1 MCKKWKVTVLF
12 LLFGVFLLFCLSGLK
27 QSYTVFIS
35 IRSGDGDTPA
45 ITAQLTSKETSISV
59 DAWCSD
65 TGEYYL
71 FLPSWA
77 EGRLLQ
83 AEGAEL
89 QTASGERR
97 ISLSLPRLSSGQTF
111 QLDGGQT
118 FTILTG
124 SQIPSVYLT
133 LKHDLSHISSDKEQ
147 SDSGQAV
154 ILDSDGETVYSG
166 GLEKI
171 KGRGNTSWE
180 QEKKPYNITL
190 EDSALLPGMTGQTTD
205 YSLVSSSDLT
215 FLRNRI
221 SNEMGELAGTGSMA
235 CIRVNLYINN
245 SFEGV
250 YELYQRITPENMNLT
265 DLEELTEQSNPLQ
278 DGDYLNQLTTGLML
292 DDWNQSVT
300 GKWWDYESDPE
311 NITGGYILEAD
322 HAMRYAGEASGFI
335 LESGAYMVS
344 KSPEYLSEA
353 QYQYISSYVQECENV
368 MRESVG
374 LNDYEA
380 LSSWI
385 DIPSFVGKYLV
396 EEVSKNI
403 DCSSTSQYFYKDRDG
418 LLYAGPVWDYDWAYG
433 VERIQEEIDYMDPT
447 GFSARDIPGSLIWWQ
462 LLYYNNA
469 FYQDVV
475 SLYTNVLYP
484 WLNELVETTLSQ
496 WAQELSASAVMD
508 YLRWGRLN
516 GGEEPSPGADSGPSE
531 DAGSEE
537 PGSETSPSGAEDSS
551 TASLVGTA
559 RQAYLNQVEQVRSF
573 LAARKEFLYG
583 EWAG

>member
-1 MCKKWKVTVLF
+1 MDKNKKVMGLF
-12 LLFGVFLLFCLSGLK
+12 LLLGIFLLFCFSALK
-27 QSYTVFIS
+27 QSHTVYIS
-35 IRSGDGDTPA
+35 IRSGDGEVPV
-45 ITAQLTSKETSISV
+45 ITAQLTSGETSISI

-77 EGRLLQ
+77 EGRLIQ
-83 AEGAEL
+83 TEGSGL
-89 QTASGERR
+89 QTVSGEG
-97 ISLSLPRLSSGQTF
+97 SKSFSLPILSSGQSF
-111 QLDGGQT
+111 RLEGGQT
-118 FTILTG
+118 LTILTG

-133 LKHDLSHISSDKEQ
+133 LKHDLSHISSDQEQ
-147 SDSGQAV
+147 SDSGQAL
-154 ILDSDGETVYSG
+154 ILSGDGETVYAG

-190 EDSALLPGMTGQTTD
+190 QDSVTLPGVTGQTTD

-265 DLEELTEQSNPLQ
+265 DLEELTEQANPLRSEES
-278 DGDYLNQLTTGLML
+278 LNQLTTGLTL
-292 DDWNQSVT
+292 DDWNQSIT
-300 GKWWDYESDPE
+300 GKWWDYENNPE

-322 HAMRYAGEASGFI
+322 NAMRYSGEASGFI
-335 LESGAYMVS
+335 LESGAYMVA
-344 KSPEYLSEA
+344 KSPAYLSEA

-374 LNDYEA
+374 LDDYQA
-380 LSSWI
+380 LSAYI

-403 DCSSTSQYFYKDRDG
+403 DCSSTSQYFYKDQDG
-418 LLYAGPVWDYDWAYG
+418 LLHAGPVWDYDWAYG

-475 SLYTNVLYP
+475 SLYESVLYP
-484 WLNELVETTLSQ
+484 WLNELVETGLTQ

-508 YLRWGRLN
+508 YLRWGRVSV
-516 GGEEPSPGADSGPSE
+516 GGEASA
-531 DAGSEE
+531 
-537 PGSETSPSGAEDSS
+537 SS
-551 TASLVGTA
+551 TATLMEAAG
-559 RQAYLNQVEQVRSF
+559 QAYMDQVEQVRSF
-573 LAARKEFLYG
+573 LSARKEFLYS

>member
-1 MCKKWKVTVLF
+1 MDKNKKVMGLF
-12 LLFGVFLLFCLSGLK
+12 LLLGIFLLFCFSALK
-27 QSYTVFIS
+27 QSHTVYIS
-35 IRSGDGDTPA
+35 IRSGDGEVPV
-45 ITAQLTSKETSISV
+45 ITAQLTSGETSISI

-77 EGRLLQ
+77 EGRLIQ
-83 AEGAEL
+83 TEGSGL
-89 QTASGERR
+89 QTVSGEG
-97 ISLSLPRLSSGQTF
+97 SKSFSLPILSSGQSF
-111 QLDGGQT
+111 RLEGGQT
-118 FTILTG
+118 LTILTG

-133 LKHDLSHISSDKEQ
+133 LKHDLSHISSDQEQ
-147 SDSGQAV
+147 SDSGQAL
-154 ILDSDGETVYSG
+154 ILSGDGETVYAG

-190 EDSALLPGMTGQTTD
+190 QDSVTLPGMTGQTTD

-265 DLEELTEQSNPLQ
+265 DLEKLTEQANPLRSEES
-278 DGDYLNQLTTGLML
+278 LNQLTTGLTL
-292 DDWNQSVT
+292 DDWNQSIT
-300 GKWWDYESDPE
+300 GKWWDYENNPE

-322 HAMRYAGEASGFI
+322 NAMRYSDEASGFI
-335 LESGAYMVS
+335 LESGAYMVA
-344 KSPEYLSEA
+344 KSPAYLSEA

-374 LNDYEA
+374 LNDYQA
-380 LSSWI
+380 LSAYI

-403 DCSSTSQYFYKDRDG
+403 DCSSTSQYFYKDQDG
-418 LLYAGPVWDYDWAYG
+418 LLHAGPVWDYDWAYG

-475 SLYTNVLYP
+475 SLYESVLYP
-484 WLNELVETTLSQ
+484 WLNELVETGLTQ

-508 YLRWGRLN
+508 YLRWGRVSA
-516 GGEEPSPGADSGPSE
+516 GGEASA
-531 DAGSEE
+531 
-537 PGSETSPSGAEDSS
+537 SS
-551 TASLVGTA
+551 TATLMEAAG
-559 RQAYLNQVEQVRSF
+559 QAYMDQVEQVRSF
-573 LAARKEFLYG
+573 LSARKEFLYS

>member
-1 MCKKWKVTVLF
+1 MDKNKKVMGLF
-12 LLFGVFLLFCLSGLK
+12 LLLGIFLLFCFSALK
-27 QSYTVFIS
+27 QSHTVYIS
-35 IRSGDGDTPA
+35 IRSGDGEVPV
-45 ITAQLTSKETSISV
+45 ITAQLTSGETSISI

-77 EGRLLQ
+77 EGRLIQ
-83 AEGAEL
+83 TEGSGL
-89 QTASGERR
+89 QTVSGEG
-97 ISLSLPRLSSGQTF
+97 SKSFSLPILSSGQSF
-111 QLDGGQT
+111 RLEGGQT
-118 FTILTG
+118 LTILTG

-133 LKHDLSHISSDKEQ
+133 LKHDLSHISSDQEQ
-147 SDSGQAV
+147 SDSGQAL
-154 ILDSDGETVYSG
+154 ILSGDGETVYDG

-190 EDSALLPGMTGQTTD
+190 QDSVTLPGMTGQTTD

-235 CIRVNLYINN
+235 CIRVSLYINN

-265 DLEELTEQSNPLQ
+265 DLKELTEQANPLRSEES
-278 DGDYLNQLTTGLML
+278 LNQLTTGLTL
-292 DDWNQSVT
+292 DDWNQSIT
-300 GKWWDYESDPE
+300 GKWWDYENNPE

-322 HAMRYAGEASGFI
+322 NAMRYSDEASGFI
-335 LESGAYMVS
+335 LESGAYMVA
-344 KSPEYLSEA
+344 KSPAYLSEA

-368 MRESVG
+368 MRASVG
-374 LNDYEA
+374 LNDYQA
-380 LSSWI
+380 LSAYI

-403 DCSSTSQYFYKDRDG
+403 DSSATSQYFYKDRDG

-433 VERIQEEIDYMDPT
+433 VERIQEEIDYTDPE

-469 FYQDVV
+469 FYEDVV
-475 SLYTNVLYP
+475 TMYENVLYP
-484 WLNELVETTLSQ
+484 WLNELVETGLNQ

-508 YLRWGRLN
+508 YLRWDR
-516 GGEEPSPGADSGPSE
+516 A
-531 DAGSEE
+531 A
-537 PGSETSPSGAEDSS
+537 SETDTAASDDTSASDDAASSPVQKAY
-551 TASLVGTA
+551 
-559 RQAYLNQVEQVRSF
+559 QAYQEQVEQVRSF
-573 LAARKEFLYG
+573 LSVRKEFLYR
-583 EWAG
+583 EWVG

>member
-1 MCKKWKVTVLF
+1 MDKNKKVMGLF
-12 LLFGVFLLFCLSGLK
+12 LLLGIFLLFCFSALK
-27 QSYTVFIS
+27 QSHTVYIS
-35 IRSGDGDTPA
+35 IRSGDGEVPV
-45 ITAQLTSKETSISV
+45 ITAQLTSGETSISI

-77 EGRLLQ
+77 EGRLIQ
-83 AEGAEL
+83 TEGSGL
-89 QTASGERR
+89 QTFSGEG
-97 ISLSLPRLSSGQTF
+97 SKSFSLPILSSGQSF
-111 QLDGGQT
+111 RLEGGQT
-118 FTILTG
+118 LTILTG

-133 LKHDLSHISSDKEQ
+133 LKHDLSHISSDQEQ
-147 SDSGQAV
+147 SDSGQAL
-154 ILDSDGETVYSG
+154 ILSGDGETVYAG

-190 EDSALLPGMTGQTTD
+190 QDSVTLPGMTGQTTD

-265 DLEELTEQSNPLQ
+265 DLEELTEQANPLRSEES
-278 DGDYLNQLTTGLML
+278 LNQLTTGLTL
-292 DDWNQSVT
+292 DDWNQSIT
-300 GKWWDYESDPE
+300 GKWWDYENNPE

-322 HAMRYAGEASGFI
+322 NAMRYSGEASGFI
-335 LESGAYMVS
+335 LESGAYMVA
-344 KSPEYLSEA
+344 KSPAYLSEA

-374 LNDYEA
+374 LDDYQA
-380 LSSWI
+380 LSAYI
-385 DIPSFVGKYLV
+385 DISSFVGKYLV

-403 DCSSTSQYFYKDRDG
+403 DCSSTSQYFYKDQDG
-418 LLYAGPVWDYDWAYG
+418 LLHAGPVWDYDWAYG

-475 SLYTNVLYP
+475 SLYESVLYP
-484 WLNELVETTLSQ
+484 WLNELVETGLTQ

-508 YLRWGRLN
+508 YLRWGRVSV
-516 GGEEPSPGADSGPSE
+516 GGEASA
-531 DAGSEE
+531 
-537 PGSETSPSGAEDSS
+537 SS
-551 TASLVGTA
+551 TATLMEAAG
-559 RQAYLNQVEQVRSF
+559 QAYMDQVEQVRSF
-573 LAARKEFLYG
+573 LSARKEFLYS

>member
-1 MCKKWKVTVLF
+1 MDKNKKVMGLF
-12 LLFGVFLLFCLSGLK
+12 LLLGIFLLFCFSALK
-27 QSYTVFIS
+27 QSHTVHIS
-35 IRSGDGDTPA
+35 IRSGDGEVPV
-45 ITAQLTSKETSISV
+45 ITAQLTSGETSISI

-77 EGRLLQ
+77 EGRLIQ
-83 AEGAEL
+83 TEGSGL
-89 QTASGERR
+89 QTVSGEG
-97 ISLSLPRLSSGQTF
+97 SKSFSLPILSSGQSF
-111 QLDGGQT
+111 RLEGGQT
-118 FTILTG
+118 LTILTG

-133 LKHDLSHISSDKEQ
+133 LKHDLSHISSDQEQ
-147 SDSGQAV
+147 SDSGQAL
-154 ILDSDGETVYSG
+154 ILSGDGETVYAG

-190 EDSALLPGMTGQTTD
+190 QDSVTLPGMTGQTTD

-265 DLEELTEQSNPLQ
+265 DLEELTEQANPLRSEES
-278 DGDYLNQLTTGLML
+278 LNQLTTGLTL
-292 DDWNQSVT
+292 DDWNQSIT
-300 GKWWDYESDPE
+300 GKWWDYENNPE

-322 HAMRYAGEASGFI
+322 NAMRYSGEASGFI
-335 LESGAYMVS
+335 LESGAYMVA
-344 KSPEYLSEA
+344 KSPAYLSEA

-374 LNDYEA
+374 LDDYQA
-380 LSSWI
+380 LSAYI

-403 DCSSTSQYFYKDRDG
+403 DCSSTSQYFYKDQDG
-418 LLYAGPVWDYDWAYG
+418 LLHAGPVWDYDWAYG

-475 SLYTNVLYP
+475 SLYESVLYP
-484 WLNELVETTLSQ
+484 WLNELVETGLTQ

-508 YLRWGRLN
+508 YLRWGRVN
-516 GGEEPSPGADSGPSE
+516 NDSQ
-531 DAGSEE
+531 
-537 PGSETSPSGAEDSS
+537 ETSLSPAALTE
-551 TASLVGTA
+551 AA
-559 RQAYLNQVEQVRSF
+559 RQAYMDQVEQVRSF

>member
-1 MCKKWKVTVLF
+1 MDKNKKVMGLF
-12 LLFGVFLLFCLSGLK
+12 LLLGIFLLFCFSALK
-27 QSYTVFIS
+27 QSHTVYIS
-35 IRSGDGDTPA
+35 IRSGDGEVPV
-45 ITAQLTSKETSISV
+45 ITAQLTSGETSISI

-77 EGRLLQ
+77 EGRLIQ
-83 AEGAEL
+83 TEGSGL
-89 QTASGERR
+89 QTVSEEG
-97 ISLSLPRLSSGQTF
+97 SKSFSLPILSSGQSF
-111 QLDGGQT
+111 RLEGGQT
-118 FTILTG
+118 LTILTG

-133 LKHDLSHISSDKEQ
+133 LKHDLSHISSDQEQ
-147 SDSGQAV
+147 SDSGQAL
-154 ILDSDGETVYSG
+154 ILSGDGETVYAG

-190 EDSALLPGMTGQTTD
+190 QDSVTLPGMTGQTTD

-235 CIRVNLYINN
+235 CIRVSLYINN

-265 DLEELTEQSNPLQ
+265 DLEELTEQANPLRSEES
-278 DGDYLNQLTTGLML
+278 LNQLTTGLTL
-292 DDWNQSVT
+292 DDWNQSIT
-300 GKWWDYESDPE
+300 GKWWDYENNPE

-322 HAMRYAGEASGFI
+322 NAMRYSGEASGFI
-335 LESGAYMVS
+335 LESGAYMVA
-344 KSPEYLSEA
+344 KSPAYLSEA

-374 LNDYEA
+374 LNDYQA
-380 LSSWI
+380 LSAYI

-403 DCSSTSQYFYKDRDG
+403 DCSSTSQYFYKDQDG
-418 LLYAGPVWDYDWAYG
+418 LLHAGPVWDYDWAYG

-475 SLYTNVLYP
+475 SLYESVLYP
-484 WLNELVETTLSQ
+484 WLNELVETGLTQ

-508 YLRWGRLN
+508 YLRWGRVSV
-516 GGEEPSPGADSGPSE
+516 GGEASA
-531 DAGSEE
+531 
-537 PGSETSPSGAEDSS
+537 SS
-551 TASLVGTA
+551 TATLMEAAG
-559 RQAYLNQVEQVRSF
+559 QAYMDQVEQVRSF
-573 LAARKEFLYG
+573 LSARKEFLYS

>member
-1 MCKKWKVTVLF
+1 MDKNKKVMGLF
-12 LLFGVFLLFCLSGLK
+12 LLLGIFLLFCFSALK
-27 QSYTVFIS
+27 QSHTVYIS
-35 IRSGDGDTPA
+35 IRSGDGEVPV
-45 ITAQLTSKETSISV
+45 ITAQLTSGETSISI

-77 EGRLLQ
+77 EGCLIQ
-83 AEGAEL
+83 TEGSGL
-89 QTASGERR
+89 QTVSGEG
-97 ISLSLPRLSSGQTF
+97 SKSFSLPILSSGQSF
-111 QLDGGQT
+111 RLEGGQT
-118 FTILTG
+118 LTILTG

-133 LKHDLSHISSDKEQ
+133 LKHDLSHISSDQEQ
-147 SDSGQAV
+147 SDSGQAL
-154 ILDSDGETVYSG
+154 ILSGDGETVYAG

-190 EDSALLPGMTGQTTD
+190 QDSVTLPGMTGQTTD

-235 CIRVNLYINN
+235 CIRVSLYINN

-265 DLEELTEQSNPLQ
+265 DLEELTEQANPLRSEES
-278 DGDYLNQLTTGLML
+278 LNQLTTGQTL
-292 DDWNQSVT
+292 DHWNQSIT
-300 GKWWDYESDPE
+300 GKWWDYENNPE

-322 HAMRYAGEASGFI
+322 NAMRYSGEASGFI
-335 LESGAYMVS
+335 LESGAYMVA
-344 KSPEYLSEA
+344 KSPAYLSEA

-374 LNDYEA
+374 LNDYQA
-380 LSSWI
+380 LSAYI

-403 DCSSTSQYFYKDRDG
+403 DCSSTSQYFYKDQDG
-418 LLYAGPVWDYDWAYG
+418 LLHAGPVWDYDWAYG

-475 SLYTNVLYP
+475 SLYESVLYP
-484 WLNELVETTLSQ
+484 WLNELVETGLTQ

-508 YLRWGRLN
+508 YVRWGRVSV
-516 GGEEPSPGADSGPSE
+516 GGEASA
-531 DAGSEE
+531 
-537 PGSETSPSGAEDSS
+537 SS
-551 TASLVGTA
+551 TATLMEAAG
-559 RQAYLNQVEQVRSF
+559 QAYMDQVEQVRSF
-573 LAARKEFLYG
+573 LSARKEFLYS

>member
-1 MCKKWKVTVLF
+1 MDKNKKVMGLF
-12 LLFGVFLLFCLSGLK
+12 LLLGIFLLFCFSAMK
-27 QSYTVFIS
+27 QSHTVYIS
-35 IRSGDGDTPA
+35 IRSGDGDVPV
-45 ITAQLTSKETSISV
+45 ITAQLTSGETSISI

-77 EGRLLQ
+77 EGRLIQ
-83 AEGAEL
+83 TEGSGL
-89 QTASGERR
+89 QTVSGEG
-97 ISLSLPRLSSGQTF
+97 SKSFSLPILSSGQS
-111 QLDGGQT
+111 LRLEGGQT
-118 FTILTG
+118 LTILTG

-133 LKHDLSHISSDKEQ
+133 LKHDLSHISSDQEQ
-147 SDSGQAV
+147 SDSGQAL
-154 ILDSDGETVYSG
+154 ILSGDGETVYAG

-190 EDSALLPGMTGQTTD
+190 QDSVTLPGMTGQTTD

-265 DLEELTEQSNPLQ
+265 DLEELTEQANPLRSEES
-278 DGDYLNQLTTGLML
+278 LNQLTTGLTL
-292 DDWNQSVT
+292 DDWNQSIT
-300 GKWWDYESDPE
+300 GKWWDYENNPE

-322 HAMRYAGEASGFI
+322 NAMRYSGEASGFI
-335 LESGAYMVS
+335 LESGAYMVA
-344 KSPEYLSEA
+344 KSPAYLSEA

-374 LNDYEA
+374 LDDYQA
-380 LSSWI
+380 LSAYI

-403 DCSSTSQYFYKDRDG
+403 DCSSTSQYFYKDQDG
-418 LLYAGPVWDYDWAYG
+418 LLHAGPVWDYDWAYG

-475 SLYTNVLYP
+475 SLYESVLYP
-484 WLNELVETTLSQ
+484 WLNELVETGLIQ

-508 YLRWGRLN
+508 YLRWGRVSV
-516 GGEEPSPGADSGPSE
+516 GGEASA
-531 DAGSEE
+531 
-537 PGSETSPSGAEDSS
+537 SS
-551 TASLVGTA
+551 TATLMEAAG
-559 RQAYLNQVEQVRSF
+559 QAYMDQVEQVRSF
-573 LAARKEFLYG
+573 LSARKEFLYS

>member
-1 MCKKWKVTVLF
+1 MDKNKKVMGLF
-12 LLFGVFLLFCLSGLK
+12 LLLGIFLLFCFSALK
-27 QSYTVFIS
+27 QSHTVYIS
-35 IRSGDGDTPA
+35 IRSGDGEVPV
-45 ITAQLTSKETSISV
+45 ITAQLTSGETSISI

-77 EGRLLQ
+77 EGRLIQ
-83 AEGAEL
+83 TEGSGL
-89 QTASGERR
+89 QTVSGEG
-97 ISLSLPRLSSGQTF
+97 SKSFSLPILSSGQSF
-111 QLDGGQT
+111 RLEGGQT
-118 FTILTG
+118 LTILTG

-133 LKHDLSHISSDKEQ
+133 LKHDLSHISSDQEQ
-147 SDSGQAV
+147 SDSGQAL
-154 ILDSDGETVYSG
+154 ILSGDGETVYAG

-190 EDSALLPGMTGQTTD
+190 QDSVTLPGMTGQTTD

-265 DLEELTEQSNPLQ
+265 DLEELTEQANPLRSEES
-278 DGDYLNQLTTGLML
+278 LNQLTTGLTL
-292 DDWNQSVT
+292 DDWNQSIT
-300 GKWWDYESDPE
+300 GKWWDYENNPE

-322 HAMRYAGEASGFI
+322 NAMRYSDEASGFI
-335 LESGAYMVS
+335 LESGAYMVA
-344 KSPEYLSEA
+344 KSPAYLSEA

-374 LNDYEA
+374 LDDYQA
-380 LSSWI
+380 LSAYI

-403 DCSSTSQYFYKDRDG
+403 DCSSTSQYFYKDQDG
-418 LLYAGPVWDYDWAYG
+418 LLHAGPVWDYDWAYG

-475 SLYTNVLYP
+475 SLYESVLYP
-484 WLNELVETTLSQ
+484 WLNELVETGLTQ
-496 WAQELSASAVMD
+496 WAQELSASTVMD
-508 YLRWGRLN
+508 YLRWGRVSV
-516 GGEEPSPGADSGPSE
+516 GGEASA
-531 DAGSEE
+531 
-537 PGSETSPSGAEDSS
+537 SS
-551 TASLVGTA
+551 TATLMEAAG
-559 RQAYLNQVEQVRSF
+559 QAYMDQVEQVRSF
-573 LAARKEFLYG
+573 LSARKEFLYS

>member
-111 QLDGGQT
+111 LLDSGQT
-118 FTILTG
+118 LTILTG

-154 ILDSDGETVYSG
+154 VLDSDGETVYSG

-265 DLEELTEQSNPLQ
+265 DLEELTEQANPLQ
-278 DGDYLNQLTTGLML
+278 GGDNLNQLTTGLTL

-322 HAMRYAGEASGFI
+322 HAIRYAGEASGFI

-374 LNDYEA
+374 LNDYES

-403 DCSSTSQYFYKDRDG
+403 DCSSTSQYFFKDRGG

-433 VERIQEEIDYMDPT
+433 VERIQEEINYMDPT

-475 SLYTNVLYP
+475 SLYENVLYP

-496 WAQELSASAVMD
+496 WAQELSASAAMD

-516 GGEEPSPGADSGPSE
+516 GGEENSPGADSGFSE

-537 PGSETSPSGAEDSS
+537 PGSEAIPSGAEDSS
-551 TASLVGTA
+551 TAFLVETA
-559 RQAYLNQVEQVRSF
+559 RQAYLDQVEQVRSF
-573 LAARKEFLYG
+573 LAERKEFLYG
-583 EWAG
+583 EWTG

>member
-1 MCKKWKVTVLF
+1 MDKNKKVMGLF
-12 LLFGVFLLFCLSGLK
+12 LLLGIFLLFCFSALK
-27 QSYTVFIS
+27 QSHTVYIS
-35 IRSGDGDTPA
+35 IRSGNGEVPV
-45 ITAQLTSKETSISV
+45 ITAQLTSGETSISI

-77 EGRLLQ
+77 EGRLIQ
-83 AEGAEL
+83 TEGSGL
-89 QTASGERR
+89 QTVSGEG
-97 ISLSLPRLSSGQTF
+97 SKSFSLPILSSGQSF
-111 QLDGGQT
+111 RLEGGQT
-118 FTILTG
+118 LTILTG

-133 LKHDLSHISSDKEQ
+133 LKHDLSHISSDQEQ
-147 SDSGQAV
+147 SDSGQAL
-154 ILDSDGETVYSG
+154 ILSGDGETVYAG

-190 EDSALLPGMTGQTTD
+190 QDSVTLPGMTGQTTD

-265 DLEELTEQSNPLQ
+265 DLEELTEQANPLRSEES
-278 DGDYLNQLTTGLML
+278 LNQLTTGLTL
-292 DDWNQSVT
+292 DDWNQSIT
-300 GKWWDYESDPE
+300 GKWWDYENNPE

-322 HAMRYAGEASGFI
+322 NAMRYSGEASGFI
-335 LESGAYMVS
+335 LESGAYMVA
-344 KSPEYLSEA
+344 KSPAYLSEA

-374 LNDYEA
+374 LDDYQA
-380 LSSWI
+380 LSAYI

-403 DCSSTSQYFYKDRDG
+403 DCSSTSQYFYKDQDG
-418 LLYAGPVWDYDWAYG
+418 LLHAGPVWDYDWAYG

-469 FYQDVV
+469 FYRDVV
-475 SLYTNVLYP
+475 SLYESVLYP
-484 WLNELVETTLSQ
+484 WLNELVETGLTQ

-508 YLRWGRLN
+508 YLRWGRVSV
-516 GGEEPSPGADSGPSE
+516 GGEASA
-531 DAGSEE
+531 
-537 PGSETSPSGAEDSS
+537 SS
-551 TASLVGTA
+551 TATLMEAAG
-559 RQAYLNQVEQVRSF
+559 QAYMDQVEQVRSF
-573 LAARKEFLYG
+573 LSARKEFLYS

>member
-1 MCKKWKVTVLF
+1 MDKNKKVMGRF
-12 LLFGVFLLFCLSGLK
+12 LLLGIFLLFCFSALK
-27 QSYTVFIS
+27 QSHTVYIS
-35 IRSGDGDTPA
+35 IRSGDGEVPV
-45 ITAQLTSKETSISV
+45 ITAQLTSGETSISI

-77 EGRLLQ
+77 EGRLIQ
-83 AEGAEL
+83 TEGSGL
-89 QTASGERR
+89 QTVSGEG
-97 ISLSLPRLSSGQTF
+97 SKSFSLPILSSGQSF
-111 QLDGGQT
+111 RLEGGQT
-118 FTILTG
+118 LTILTG

-133 LKHDLSHISSDKEQ
+133 LKHDLSHISSDQEQ
-147 SDSGQAV
+147 SDSGQAL
-154 ILDSDGETVYSG
+154 ILSGDGETVYGG

-190 EDSALLPGMTGQTTD
+190 QDSVTLPGMTGQTTD

-265 DLEELTEQSNPLQ
+265 DLEELTEQANPLRSEES
-278 DGDYLNQLTTGLML
+278 LNQLTTGLTL
-292 DDWNQSVT
+292 DDWNQSIT
-300 GKWWDYESDPE
+300 GKWWDYENNPE

-322 HAMRYAGEASGFI
+322 NAMRYSGEASGFI
-335 LESGAYMVS
+335 LESGAYMVA
-344 KSPEYLSEA
+344 KSPAYLSEA

-374 LNDYEA
+374 LDDYQA
-380 LSSWI
+380 LSAYI

-403 DCSSTSQYFYKDRDG
+403 DCSSTSQYFYKDQDG
-418 LLYAGPVWDYDWAYG
+418 LLHAGPVWDYDWAYG

-475 SLYTNVLYP
+475 SLYESVLYP
-484 WLNELVETTLSQ
+484 WLNELVETGLTQ

-508 YLRWGRLN
+508 YLRWGRVSV
-516 GGEEPSPGADSGPSE
+516 GGEASA
-531 DAGSEE
+531 
-537 PGSETSPSGAEDSS
+537 SS
-551 TASLVGTA
+551 TATLMEAAG
-559 RQAYLNQVEQVRSF
+559 QAYMDQVEQVRSF
-573 LAARKEFLYG
+573 LSARKEFLYS

>member
-1 MCKKWKVTVLF
+1 MDKNKKVMGLF
-12 LLFGVFLLFCLSGLK
+12 LLLGIFLLFCFSALK
-27 QSYTVFIS
+27 QSHTVYIS
-35 IRSGDGDTPA
+35 IRSGDGEVPV
-45 ITAQLTSKETSISV
+45 ITAQLTSGETSISI

-77 EGRLLQ
+77 EGRLIQ
-83 AEGAEL
+83 TEGSGL
-89 QTASGERR
+89 QTVSGEG
-97 ISLSLPRLSSGQTF
+97 SKSFSLPILSSGQSF
-111 QLDGGQT
+111 RLEGGQT
-118 FTILTG
+118 LTILTG

-133 LKHDLSHISSDKEQ
+133 LKHDLSHISSDQEQ
-147 SDSGQAV
+147 SDSGQAL
-154 ILDSDGETVYSG
+154 ILSGDGETVYAG

-190 EDSALLPGMTGQTTD
+190 QDSVTLPGMTGQTTD

-265 DLEELTEQSNPLQ
+265 DLEELTEQANPLRSEES
-278 DGDYLNQLTTGLML
+278 LNQLTTGLTL
-292 DDWNQSVT
+292 DDWNQSIT
-300 GKWWDYESDPE
+300 GKWWDYENNPE

-322 HAMRYAGEASGFI
+322 NAMRYSGEASGFI
-335 LESGAYMVS
+335 LESGAYMVA
-344 KSPEYLSEA
+344 KSPAYLSEA

-374 LNDYEA
+374 LDDYQA
-380 LSSWI
+380 LSAYI

-403 DCSSTSQYFYKDRDG
+403 DCSSTSQYFYKDQDG
-418 LLYAGPVWDYDWAYG
+418 LLHAGPVWDYDWAYG

-475 SLYTNVLYP
+475 SLYESVLYP
-484 WLNELVETTLSQ
+484 WLNELVETGLTQ

-508 YLRWGRLN
+508 YLRWGRVSV
-516 GGEEPSPGADSGPSE
+516 GGEASA
-531 DAGSEE
+531 
-537 PGSETSPSGAEDSS
+537 SS
-551 TASLVGTA
+551 TATLMEAAG
-559 RQAYLNQVEQVRSF
+559 QAYMDQVEQVRSF

-583 EWAG
+583 EWTG

>member
-1 MCKKWKVTVLF
+1 MDKNKKVMGLF
-12 LLFGVFLLFCLSGLK
+12 LLLGIFLLFCFSALK
-27 QSYTVFIS
+27 QSHTVYIS
-35 IRSGDGDTPA
+35 IRSGDGEVPV
-45 ITAQLTSKETSISV
+45 ITAQLTSGETSISI

-77 EGRLLQ
+77 EGRLIQ
-83 AEGAEL
+83 TESSGL
-89 QTASGERR
+89 QTVSGEG
-97 ISLSLPRLSSGQTF
+97 SKSFSLPILSSGQSF
-111 QLDGGQT
+111 RLEGGQT
-118 FTILTG
+118 LTILTG

-133 LKHDLSHISSDKEQ
+133 LKHDLSHISSDQEQ
-147 SDSGQAV
+147 SDSGQAL
-154 ILDSDGETVYSG
+154 ILSGDGETVYAG

-190 EDSALLPGMTGQTTD
+190 QDSVTLPGMTGQTTD

-265 DLEELTEQSNPLQ
+265 DLEELTEQANPLRSEES
-278 DGDYLNQLTTGLML
+278 LNQLTTGLTL
-292 DDWNQSVT
+292 DDWNQSIT
-300 GKWWDYESDPE
+300 GKWWDYENNPE

-322 HAMRYAGEASGFI
+322 NAMRYSGEASGFI
-335 LESGAYMVS
+335 LESGAYMVA
-344 KSPEYLSEA
+344 KSPAYLSEA

-374 LNDYEA
+374 LDDYQA
-380 LSSWI
+380 LSAYI

-403 DCSSTSQYFYKDRDG
+403 DCSSTSQYFYKDQDG
-418 LLYAGPVWDYDWAYG
+418 LLHAGPVWDYDWAYG

-475 SLYTNVLYP
+475 SLYESVLYP
-484 WLNELVETTLSQ
+484 WLNELVETGLTQ

-508 YLRWGRLN
+508 YLRWGRVSV
-516 GGEEPSPGADSGPSE
+516 GGEASA
-531 DAGSEE
+531 
-537 PGSETSPSGAEDSS
+537 SS
-551 TASLVGTA
+551 TATLMEAAG
-559 RQAYLNQVEQVRSF
+559 QAYMDQVEQVRSF
-573 LAARKEFLYG
+573 LSARKEFLYS

>member
-1 MCKKWKVTVLF
+1 MDKNKKVMGLF
-12 LLFGVFLLFCLSGLK
+12 LLLGIFLLFCFSALK
-27 QSYTVFIS
+27 QSHTVYIS
-35 IRSGDGDTPA
+35 IRSGDGEVPV
-45 ITAQLTSKETSISV
+45 ITAQLTSGETSISI

-77 EGRLLQ
+77 EGRLIQ
-83 AEGAEL
+83 TEGSGL
-89 QTASGERR
+89 QTVSGEG
-97 ISLSLPRLSSGQTF
+97 SKSFSLPILSSGQSF
-111 QLDGGQT
+111 RLEGGQT
-118 FTILTG
+118 LTILTG

-133 LKHDLSHISSDKEQ
+133 LKHDLSHISSDQEQ
-147 SDSGQAV
+147 SDSGQAL
-154 ILDSDGETVYSG
+154 ILSGDGETVYAG

-190 EDSALLPGMTGQTTD
+190 QDSVTLPGMTGQTTD

-265 DLEELTEQSNPLQ
+265 DLEELTEQANPLRSEES
-278 DGDYLNQLTTGLML
+278 LNQLTTGLTL
-292 DDWNQSVT
+292 DDWNQSIT
-300 GKWWDYESDPE
+300 GKWWDYENNPE

-322 HAMRYAGEASGFI
+322 NAMRYSGEASGFI

-344 KSPEYLSEA
+344 KSPAYLSEA

-374 LNDYEA
+374 LDDYQA
-380 LSSWI
+380 LSAYI

-403 DCSSTSQYFYKDRDG
+403 DCSSTSQYFYKDQDG
-418 LLYAGPVWDYDWAYG
+418 LLHAGPVWDYDWAYG

-462 LLYYNNA
+462 LLYYNNT

-475 SLYTNVLYP
+475 SLYESVLYP
-484 WLNELVETTLSQ
+484 WLNELVETGLTQ

-508 YLRWGRLN
+508 YLRWGRVN
-516 GGEEPSPGADSGPSE
+516 NDSQ
-531 DAGSEE
+531 
-537 PGSETSPSGAEDSS
+537 ETSLSPAALTE
-551 TASLVGTA
+551 AA
-559 RQAYLNQVEQVRSF
+559 RQAYMDQVEQVRSF

>member
-1 MCKKWKVTVLF
+1 MDKNKKVMGLF
-12 LLFGVFLLFCLSGLK
+12 LLLGIFLLFCFSALK
-27 QSYTVFIS
+27 QSHTVYIS
-35 IRSGDGDTPA
+35 IRSGDGEVPV
-45 ITAQLTSKETSISV
+45 ITAQLTSGETSISI

-77 EGRLLQ
+77 EGRLIQ
-83 AEGAEL
+83 TEGSGL
-89 QTASGERR
+89 QTVSGEG
-97 ISLSLPRLSSGQTF
+97 SKSFSLPILSSGQSF
-111 QLDGGQT
+111 RLEGGQT
-118 FTILTG
+118 LTILTG

-133 LKHDLSHISSDKEQ
+133 LKHDLSHISSDQEQ
-147 SDSGQAV
+147 SDSGQAL
-154 ILDSDGETVYSG
+154 ILSGDGETVYAG

-190 EDSALLPGMTGQTTD
+190 QDSVTLPGMTGQTTD

-265 DLEELTEQSNPLQ
+265 DLEELTEQANPLRSEES
-278 DGDYLNQLTTGLML
+278 LNQLTTGLTL
-292 DDWNQSVT
+292 DDWNQSIT
-300 GKWWDYESDPE
+300 GKWWDYENNPE

-322 HAMRYAGEASGFI
+322 NAMRYSGEASGFI
-335 LESGAYMVS
+335 LESGAYMVA
-344 KSPEYLSEA
+344 KSPAYLSES

-374 LNDYEA
+374 LDDYQA
-380 LSSWI
+380 LSAYI

-403 DCSSTSQYFYKDRDG
+403 DCSSTSQYFYKDQDG
-418 LLYAGPVWDYDWAYG
+418 LLHAGPVWDYDWAYG

-475 SLYTNVLYP
+475 SLYESVLYP
-484 WLNELVETTLSQ
+484 WLNELVETGLIQ

-508 YLRWGRLN
+508 YLRWGRVSV
-516 GGEEPSPGADSGPSE
+516 GGEAS
-531 DAGSEE
+531 
-537 PGSETSPSGAEDSS
+537 TSS
-551 TASLVGTA
+551 TATLMEAAG
-559 RQAYLNQVEQVRSF
+559 QAYMDQVEQVRSF
-573 LAARKEFLYG
+573 LSARKEFLYS

>member
-1 MCKKWKVTVLF
+1 MDKNKKVMGLF
-12 LLFGVFLLFCLSGLK
+12 LLLGIFLLFCFSALK
-27 QSYTVFIS
+27 QSHTVYIS
-35 IRSGDGDTPA
+35 IRSGDGEVPV
-45 ITAQLTSKETSISV
+45 ITAQLTSGETSISI

-77 EGRLLQ
+77 EGRLIQ
-83 AEGAEL
+83 TEGSGL
-89 QTASGERR
+89 QTVSGEG
-97 ISLSLPRLSSGQTF
+97 SKSFSLPILSSGQSF
-111 QLDGGQT
+111 RLEGGQT
-118 FTILTG
+118 LTILTG
-124 SQIPSVYLT
+124 SQIPSVYLM
-133 LKHDLSHISSDKEQ
+133 LKHDLSHISSDQEQ
-147 SDSGQAV
+147 SDSGQAL
-154 ILDSDGETVYSG
+154 ILSGDGETVYAG

-190 EDSALLPGMTGQTTD
+190 QDSVTLPGMTGQTTD

-235 CIRVNLYINN
+235 CIRVSLYINN

-265 DLEELTEQSNPLQ
+265 DLEELTEQANPLRSEES
-278 DGDYLNQLTTGLML
+278 LNQLTTGLTL
-292 DDWNQSVT
+292 DDWNQSIT
-300 GKWWDYESDPE
+300 GKWWDYENNPE

-322 HAMRYAGEASGFI
+322 NAMRYSGEASGFI
-335 LESGAYMVS
+335 LESGAYMVA
-344 KSPEYLSEA
+344 KSPAYLSEA

-374 LNDYEA
+374 LDDYQA
-380 LSSWI
+380 LSAYI

-403 DCSSTSQYFYKDRDG
+403 DCSSTSQYFYKDQDG
-418 LLYAGPVWDYDWAYG
+418 LLHAGPVWDYDWAYG

-475 SLYTNVLYP
+475 SLYESVLYP
-484 WLNELVETTLSQ
+484 WLNELVETGLIQ

-508 YLRWGRLN
+508 YLRWGRVSV
-516 GGEEPSPGADSGPSE
+516 GGEASA
-531 DAGSEE
+531 
-537 PGSETSPSGAEDSS
+537 SS
-551 TASLVGTA
+551 TATLMEAAG
-559 RQAYLNQVEQVRSF
+559 QAYMDQVEQVRSF
-573 LAARKEFLYG
+573 LSARKEFLYS

>member
-1 MCKKWKVTVLF
+1 MDKNKKVMGLF
-12 LLFGVFLLFCLSGLK
+12 LLLGIFLLFCFSALK
-27 QSYTVFIS
+27 QSHTVYIS
-35 IRSGDGDTPA
+35 IRSGDGEVPV
-45 ITAQLTSKETSISV
+45 ITAQLTSGETSISI

-77 EGRLLQ
+77 EGRLIQ
-83 AEGAEL
+83 TEGSGL
-89 QTASGERR
+89 QTVSGEG
-97 ISLSLPRLSSGQTF
+97 SKSFSLPILSSGQSF
-111 QLDGGQT
+111 RLEGGQT
-118 FTILTG
+118 LTILTG

-133 LKHDLSHISSDKEQ
+133 LKHDLSHISSDQEQ
-147 SDSGQAV
+147 SDSGQAL
-154 ILDSDGETVYSG
+154 ILSGDGETVYAG

-180 QEKKPYNITL
+180 QQKKPYNITL
-190 EDSALLPGMTGQTTD
+190 QDSVTLPGMTGQTTD

-265 DLEELTEQSNPLQ
+265 DLEELTEQANPLRSEES
-278 DGDYLNQLTTGLML
+278 LNQLTTGLTL
-292 DDWNQSVT
+292 DDWNQSIT
-300 GKWWDYESDPE
+300 GKWWDYENNPE

-322 HAMRYAGEASGFI
+322 NAMRYSGEASGFI
-335 LESGAYMVS
+335 LESGAYMVA
-344 KSPEYLSEA
+344 KSPAYLSES

-374 LNDYEA
+374 LDDYQA
-380 LSSWI
+380 LSAYI

-403 DCSSTSQYFYKDRDG
+403 DCSSTSQYFYKDQDG
-418 LLYAGPVWDYDWAYG
+418 LLHAGPVWDYDWAYG

-475 SLYTNVLYP
+475 SLYESVLYP
-484 WLNELVETTLSQ
+484 WLNELVETGLIQ

-508 YLRWGRLN
+508 YLRWGRVSV
-516 GGEEPSPGADSGPSE
+516 GGEASA
-531 DAGSEE
+531 
-537 PGSETSPSGAEDSS
+537 SS
-551 TASLVGTA
+551 TATLMEAAG
-559 RQAYLNQVEQVRSF
+559 QAYMDQVEQVRSF
-573 LAARKEFLYG
+573 LSARKEFLYS

>member
-1 MCKKWKVTVLF
+1 MDKNKKVMGLF
-12 LLFGVFLLFCLSGLK
+12 LLLGIFLLFCFSALK
-27 QSYTVFIS
+27 QSHTVYIS
-35 IRSGDGDTPA
+35 IRSGDGEVPV
-45 ITAQLTSKETSISV
+45 ITAQLTSGETSISI

-77 EGRLLQ
+77 EGRLIQ
-83 AEGAEL
+83 TEGSGL
-89 QTASGERR
+89 QTVSGEG
-97 ISLSLPRLSSGQTF
+97 SKSFSLPILSSGQSF
-111 QLDGGQT
+111 RLEGGQT
-118 FTILTG
+118 LTILTG

-133 LKHDLSHISSDKEQ
+133 LKHDLSHISSDQEQ
-147 SDSGQAV
+147 SDSGQAL
-154 ILDSDGETVYSG
+154 ILSGDGETVYAG

-190 EDSALLPGMTGQTTD
+190 QDSVTLHGMTGQTTD

-265 DLEELTEQSNPLQ
+265 DLEELTEQANPLRSEES
-278 DGDYLNQLTTGLML
+278 LNQLTTGLTL
-292 DDWNQSVT
+292 DDWNQSIT
-300 GKWWDYESDPE
+300 GKWWDYENNPE

-322 HAMRYAGEASGFI
+322 NAMRYSGEASGFI

-344 KSPEYLSEA
+344 KSPAYLSEA

-374 LNDYEA
+374 LDDYQA
-380 LSSWI
+380 LSAYI

-403 DCSSTSQYFYKDRDG
+403 DCSSTSQYFYKDQDG
-418 LLYAGPVWDYDWAYG
+418 LLHAGPVWDYDWAYG

-475 SLYTNVLYP
+475 SLYESVLYP
-484 WLNELVETTLSQ
+484 WLNELVETGLTQ

-508 YLRWGRLN
+508 YLRWGRVSV
-516 GGEEPSPGADSGPSE
+516 GGEAS
-531 DAGSEE
+531 
-537 PGSETSPSGAEDSS
+537 TSS
-551 TASLVGTA
+551 TATLMEAAG
-559 RQAYLNQVEQVRSF
+559 QAYMDQVEQVRSF
-573 LAARKEFLYG
+573 LSARKEFLYS

>member
-1 MCKKWKVTVLF
+1 MDKNKKVMGLF
-12 LLFGVFLLFCLSGLK
+12 LLLGIFLLFCFSALK
-27 QSYTVFIS
+27 QSHTVYIS
-35 IRSGDGDTPA
+35 IRSGDGEVPV
-45 ITAQLTSKETSISV
+45 ITAQLTSGETSISI

-77 EGRLLQ
+77 EGRLIQ
-83 AEGAEL
+83 TEGSGL
-89 QTASGERR
+89 QTVSGEG
-97 ISLSLPRLSSGQTF
+97 SKSFSLPILSSGQSF
-111 QLDGGQT
+111 RLEGGQT
-118 FTILTG
+118 LTILTG

-133 LKHDLSHISSDKEQ
+133 LKHDLSHISSDQEQ
-147 SDSGQAV
+147 SDSGQAL
-154 ILDSDGETVYSG
+154 ILSGDGETVYGG

-190 EDSALLPGMTGQTTD
+190 QDSVTLPGMTGQTTD

-265 DLEELTEQSNPLQ
+265 DLEELTEQANPLRSEES
-278 DGDYLNQLTTGLML
+278 LNQLTTGLTL
-292 DDWNQSVT
+292 DDWNQSIT
-300 GKWWDYESDPE
+300 GKWWDYENNPE

-322 HAMRYAGEASGFI
+322 NAMRYSGEASGFI
-335 LESGAYMVS
+335 LESGAYMVA
-344 KSPEYLSEA
+344 KSPAYLSEA

-374 LNDYEA
+374 LDDYQA
-380 LSSWI
+380 LSAYI

-403 DCSSTSQYFYKDRDG
+403 DCSSTSQYFYKDQDG
-418 LLYAGPVWDYDWAYG
+418 LLHAGPVWDYDWAYG

-475 SLYTNVLYP
+475 SLYESVLYP
-484 WLNELVETTLSQ
+484 WLNELVETGLNQ

-508 YLRWGRLN
+508 YLRWGRVSVA
-516 GGEEPSPGADSGPSE
+516 GEASA
-531 DAGSEE
+531 
-537 PGSETSPSGAEDSS
+537 SS
-551 TASLVGTA
+551 TATLMEAAG
-559 RQAYLNQVEQVRSF
+559 QAYMDQVEQVRSF
-573 LAARKEFLYG
+573 LSARKEFLYS

>member
-1 MCKKWKVTVLF
+1 MDKNKKVMGLF
-12 LLFGVFLLFCLSGLK
+12 LLLGIFLLFCFSALK
-27 QSYTVFIS
+27 QSHTVYIS
-35 IRSGDGDTPA
+35 IRSGDGEVPV
-45 ITAQLTSKETSISV
+45 ITAQLTSGETSISI

-77 EGRLLQ
+77 EGRLIQ
-83 AEGAEL
+83 TEGSGL
-89 QTASGERR
+89 QTVSGEG
-97 ISLSLPRLSSGQTF
+97 SKSFSLPILSSGQSF
-111 QLDGGQT
+111 RLEGGQT
-118 FTILTG
+118 LTILTG

-133 LKHDLSHISSDKEQ
+133 LKHDLSHISSDQEQ
-147 SDSGQAV
+147 SDSGQAL
-154 ILDSDGETVYSG
+154 ILSGDGETVYGG

-190 EDSALLPGMTGQTTD
+190 QDSVTLPGMTGQTTD

-250 YELYQRITPENMNLT
+250 YELYQRITPENMNLS
-265 DLEELTEQSNPLQ
+265 DLEELTEQANPLRSEES
-278 DGDYLNQLTTGLML
+278 LNQLTTGLTL
-292 DDWNQSVT
+292 DDWNQSIT
-300 GKWWDYESDPE
+300 GKWWDYENNPE

-322 HAMRYAGEASGFI
+322 NAMRYSGEASGFI
-335 LESGAYMVS
+335 LESGAYMVA
-344 KSPEYLSEA
+344 KSPAYLSEA

-374 LNDYEA
+374 LDDYQA
-380 LSSWI
+380 LSAYI

-403 DCSSTSQYFYKDRDG
+403 DCSSTSQYFYKDQDG
-418 LLYAGPVWDYDWAYG
+418 LLHAGPVWDYDWAYG

-475 SLYTNVLYP
+475 SLYESVLYP
-484 WLNELVETTLSQ
+484 WLNELVETGLTQ

-508 YLRWGRLN
+508 YLRWGRVN
-516 GGEEPSPGADSGPSE
+516 NDSQ
-531 DAGSEE
+531 
-537 PGSETSPSGAEDSS
+537 ETSLSPAALTE
-551 TASLVGTA
+551 AA
-559 RQAYLNQVEQVRSF
+559 RQAYMDQVEQVRSF

>member
-1 MCKKWKVTVLF
+1 MDKNKKVMGLF
-12 LLFGVFLLFCLSGLK
+12 LLLGICLLFCFSALK
-27 QSYTVFIS
+27 QSHTVYIS
-35 IRSGDGDTPA
+35 IRSGDGEVPV
-45 ITAQLTSKETSISV
+45 ITAQLTSGETSISI

-77 EGRLLQ
+77 EGRLIQ
-83 AEGAEL
+83 TEGSGL
-89 QTASGERR
+89 QTVSGEG
-97 ISLSLPRLSSGQTF
+97 SKSFSLPILSSGQSF
-111 QLDGGQT
+111 RLEGGQT
-118 FTILTG
+118 LTILTG

-133 LKHDLSHISSDKEQ
+133 LKHDLSHISSDQEQ
-147 SDSGQAV
+147 SDSGQAL
-154 ILDSDGETVYSG
+154 ILSGDGETVYAG

-190 EDSALLPGMTGQTTD
+190 QDSVTLPGMTGQTTD

-265 DLEELTEQSNPLQ
+265 DLEELTEQANPLRSEES
-278 DGDYLNQLTTGLML
+278 LNQLTTGLTL
-292 DDWNQSVT
+292 DDWNQSIT
-300 GKWWDYESDPE
+300 GKWWDYENNPE

-322 HAMRYAGEASGFI
+322 NAMRYSGEASGFI
-335 LESGAYMVS
+335 LESGAYMVA
-344 KSPEYLSEA
+344 KSPAYLSEA

-374 LNDYEA
+374 LDDYQA
-380 LSSWI
+380 LSAYI

-403 DCSSTSQYFYKDRDG
+403 DCSSTSQYFYKDQDG
-418 LLYAGPVWDYDWAYG
+418 LLHAGPVWDYDWAYG

-475 SLYTNVLYP
+475 SLYESVLYP
-484 WLNELVETTLSQ
+484 WLNELVETGLTQ

-508 YLRWGRLN
+508 YLRWGRVSV
-516 GGEEPSPGADSGPSE
+516 GGEASA
-531 DAGSEE
+531 
-537 PGSETSPSGAEDSS
+537 SS
-551 TASLVGTA
+551 TATLMEAAG
-559 RQAYLNQVEQVRSF
+559 QAYMDQVEQVRSF
-573 LAARKEFLYG
+573 LSARKEFLYS

>member
-1 MCKKWKVTVLF
+1 MDKNKKVMGLF
-12 LLFGVFLLFCLSGLK
+12 LLLGIFLLFCFSALK
-27 QSYTVFIS
+27 QSHTVYIS
-35 IRSGDGDTPA
+35 IRSGNGEVPV
-45 ITAQLTSKETSISV
+45 ITAQLTSGETSISI

-77 EGRLLQ
+77 EGRLIQ
-83 AEGAEL
+83 TEGSGL
-89 QTASGERR
+89 QTVSGEG
-97 ISLSLPRLSSGQTF
+97 SKSFSLPILSSGQSF
-111 QLDGGQT
+111 RLEGGQT
-118 FTILTG
+118 LTILTG

-133 LKHDLSHISSDKEQ
+133 LKHDLSHISSDQEQ
-147 SDSGQAV
+147 SDSGQAL
-154 ILDSDGETVYSG
+154 ILSGDGETVYAG

-190 EDSALLPGMTGQTTD
+190 QDSVTLHGMTGQTTD

-265 DLEELTEQSNPLQ
+265 DLEELTEQANPLRSEES
-278 DGDYLNQLTTGLML
+278 LNQLTTGLTL
-292 DDWNQSVT
+292 DDWNQSIT
-300 GKWWDYESDPE
+300 GKWWDYENNPE

-322 HAMRYAGEASGFI
+322 NAMRYSGEASGFI
-335 LESGAYMVS
+335 LESGAYMVA
-344 KSPEYLSEA
+344 KSPAYLSEA

-374 LNDYEA
+374 LDDYQA
-380 LSSWI
+380 LSAYI

-403 DCSSTSQYFYKDRDG
+403 DCSSTSQYFYKDQDG
-418 LLYAGPVWDYDWAYG
+418 LLHAGPVWDYDWAYG

-447 GFSARDIPGSLIWWQ
+447 SFSARDIPGSLIWWQ

-475 SLYTNVLYP
+475 SLYESVLYP
-484 WLNELVETTLSQ
+484 WLNELVETGLTQ

-508 YLRWGRLN
+508 YLRWGRVSV
-516 GGEEPSPGADSGPSE
+516 GGEASA
-531 DAGSEE
+531 
-537 PGSETSPSGAEDSS
+537 SS
-551 TASLVGTA
+551 TATLMEAAG
-559 RQAYLNQVEQVRSF
+559 QAYMDQVEQVRSF
-573 LAARKEFLYG
+573 LSARKEFLYS

>member
-1 MCKKWKVTVLF
+1 MDKNKKVMGLF
-12 LLFGVFLLFCLSGLK
+12 LLLGIFLLFCFSALK
-27 QSYTVFIS
+27 QSHTVYIS
-35 IRSGDGDTPA
+35 IRSGDGEVPV
-45 ITAQLTSKETSISV
+45 ITAQLTSGETSISI

-77 EGRLLQ
+77 EGRLIQ
-83 AEGAEL
+83 TEGSGL
-89 QTASGERR
+89 QTVSGEG
-97 ISLSLPRLSSGQTF
+97 SKSFSLPILSSGQSF
-111 QLDGGQT
+111 RLEGGQT
-118 FTILTG
+118 LTILTG

-133 LKHDLSHISSDKEQ
+133 LKHDLSHISSDQEQ
-147 SDSGQAV
+147 SDSGQAL
-154 ILDSDGETVYSG
+154 ILSGDGETVYAG

-190 EDSALLPGMTGQTTD
+190 QDSVTLPGMTGQTTD

-265 DLEELTEQSNPLQ
+265 DLEKLTEQANPLRSEES
-278 DGDYLNQLTTGLML
+278 LNQLTTGLTL
-292 DDWNQSVT
+292 DDWNQSIT
-300 GKWWDYESDPE
+300 GKWWDYENNPE

-322 HAMRYAGEASGFI
+322 NAMRYSDEASGFI
-335 LESGAYMVS
+335 LESGAYMVA
-344 KSPEYLSEA
+344 KSPAYLSEA

-374 LNDYEA
+374 LDDYQA
-380 LSSWI
+380 LSAYI
-385 DIPSFVGKYLV
+385 DISSFVGKYLV

-403 DCSSTSQYFYKDRDG
+403 DCSSTSQYFYKDQDG
-418 LLYAGPVWDYDWAYG
+418 LLHAGPVWDYDWAYG

-475 SLYTNVLYP
+475 SLYESVLYP
-484 WLNELVETTLSQ
+484 WLNELVETGLTQ

-508 YLRWGRLN
+508 YLRWGRVSV
-516 GGEEPSPGADSGPSE
+516 GGEASA
-531 DAGSEE
+531 
-537 PGSETSPSGAEDSS
+537 SS
-551 TASLVGTA
+551 TATLMEAAG
-559 RQAYLNQVEQVRSF
+559 QAYMDQVEQVRSF
-573 LAARKEFLYG
+573 LSARKEFLYS

>member
-1 MCKKWKVTVLF
+1 MDKNKKVMGLF
-12 LLFGVFLLFCLSGLK
+12 LLLGIFLLFCFSALK
-27 QSYTVFIS
+27 QSHTVYIS
-35 IRSGDGDTPA
+35 IRSGDGEVPV
-45 ITAQLTSKETSISV
+45 ITAQLTSGETSISI

-77 EGRLLQ
+77 EGRLIQ
-83 AEGAEL
+83 TEGSGL
-89 QTASGERR
+89 QTVSGEG
-97 ISLSLPRLSSGQTF
+97 SKSFSLPILSSGQSF
-111 QLDGGQT
+111 RLEGGQT
-118 FTILTG
+118 LTILTG

-133 LKHDLSHISSDKEQ
+133 LKHDLSHISSDQEQ
-147 SDSGQAV
+147 SDSGQAL
-154 ILDSDGETVYSG
+154 ILSGDGETVYAG

-190 EDSALLPGMTGQTTD
+190 QDSVTLPGMTGQTTD

-265 DLEELTEQSNPLQ
+265 DLEELTEQANPLRSEES
-278 DGDYLNQLTTGLML
+278 LNQLTTGLTL
-292 DDWNQSVT
+292 DDWNQSIT
-300 GKWWDYESDPE
+300 GKWWDYENNPE

-322 HAMRYAGEASGFI
+322 NAMRYSGEASGFI
-335 LESGAYMVS
+335 LESGAYMVA
-344 KSPEYLSEA
+344 KSPAYLSEA

-374 LNDYEA
+374 LDDYQA
-380 LSSWI
+380 LSAYI

-403 DCSSTSQYFYKDRDG
+403 DCSSTSQYFYKDQDG
-418 LLYAGPVWDYDWAYG
+418 LLHAGPVWDYDWAYG

-475 SLYTNVLYP
+475 LYP
-484 WLNELVETTLSQ
+484 WLNELVETGLTQ

-508 YLRWGRLN
+508 YLRWGRVN
-516 GGEEPSPGADSGPSE
+516 NDSQ
-531 DAGSEE
+531 
-537 PGSETSPSGAEDSS
+537 ETSLSPAALTE
-551 TASLVGTA
+551 AA
-559 RQAYLNQVEQVRSF
+559 RQAYMDQVEQVRSF

>member
-1 MCKKWKVTVLF
+1 MDKNKKVMGLF
-12 LLFGVFLLFCLSGLK
+12 LLLGIFLLFCFSALK
-27 QSYTVFIS
+27 QSHTVYIS
-35 IRSGDGDTPA
+35 IRSGDGEVPV
-45 ITAQLTSKETSISV
+45 ITAQLTSGETSISI

-77 EGRLLQ
+77 EGRLIQ
-83 AEGAEL
+83 TEGSGL
-89 QTASGERR
+89 QTVSGEG
-97 ISLSLPRLSSGQTF
+97 SKSFSLPILSSGQSF
-111 QLDGGQT
+111 RLEGGQT
-118 FTILTG
+118 LTILTG

-133 LKHDLSHISSDKEQ
+133 LKHDLSHISSDQEQ
-147 SDSGQAV
+147 SDSGQAL
-154 ILDSDGETVYSG
+154 ILSGDGETVYAG

-190 EDSALLPGMTGQTTD
+190 QDSVTLPGMTGQTTD

-265 DLEELTEQSNPLQ
+265 DLEELTEQANPLRSEES
-278 DGDYLNQLTTGLML
+278 LNQLTTGLTL
-292 DDWNQSVT
+292 DDWNQSIT
-300 GKWWDYESDPE
+300 GKWWDYENNPE

-322 HAMRYAGEASGFI
+322 NAMRYSGEASGFI
-335 LESGAYMVS
+335 LESGAYMVA
-344 KSPEYLSEA
+344 KSPAYLSEA

-374 LNDYEA
+374 LDDYQA
-380 LSSWI
+380 LSAYI

-403 DCSSTSQYFYKDRDG
+403 DCSSTSQYFYKDQDG
-418 LLYAGPVWDYDWAYG
+418 LLHAGPVWDYDWAYG

-475 SLYTNVLYP
+475 SLYESVLYP
-484 WLNELVETTLSQ
+484 WLNELVETGLTQ

-508 YLRWGRLN
+508 YLRWGRVSV
-516 GGEEPSPGADSGPSE
+516 GGEASV
-531 DAGSEE
+531 
-537 PGSETSPSGAEDSS
+537 SS
-551 TASLVGTA
+551 TATLMEAAG
-559 RQAYLNQVEQVRSF
+559 QAYMDQVEQVRSF
-573 LAARKEFLYG
+573 LSARKEFLYS

>member
-1 MCKKWKVTVLF
+1 MDKNKKVMGLF
-12 LLFGVFLLFCLSGLK
+12 LLLGIFLLFCFSALK
-27 QSYTVFIS
+27 QSHTVYIS
-35 IRSGDGDTPA
+35 IRSGDGEVPV
-45 ITAQLTSKETSISV
+45 ITAQLTSGETSISI

-77 EGRLLQ
+77 EGRLIQ
-83 AEGAEL
+83 TEGSGL
-89 QTASGERR
+89 QTVSGEG
-97 ISLSLPRLSSGQTF
+97 SKSFSLPILSSGQSF
-111 QLDGGQT
+111 RLEGGQT
-118 FTILTG
+118 LTILTG

-133 LKHDLSHISSDKEQ
+133 LKHDLSHISSDQEQ
-147 SDSGQAV
+147 SDSGQAL
-154 ILDSDGETVYSG
+154 ILSGDGETVYAG

-190 EDSALLPGMTGQTTD
+190 QDSVTLPGMTGQTTD

-265 DLEELTEQSNPLQ
+265 DLEELTEQANPLRSEES
-278 DGDYLNQLTTGLML
+278 LNQLTTGLTL
-292 DDWNQSVT
+292 DDWNQSIT
-300 GKWWDYESDPE
+300 GKWWDYENNPE

-322 HAMRYAGEASGFI
+322 NAMRYSGEASGFI
-335 LESGAYMVS
+335 LESGAYMVA
-344 KSPEYLSEA
+344 KSPAYLSEA

-374 LNDYEA
+374 LDDYQA
-380 LSSWI
+380 LSAYI

-403 DCSSTSQYFYKDRDG
+403 DCSSTSQYFYKDQDG
-418 LLYAGPVWDYDWAYG
+418 LLHAGPVWDYDWAYG

-475 SLYTNVLYP
+475 SLYESVLYP
-484 WLNELVETTLSQ
+484 WLNELVETGLTQ

-508 YLRWGRLN
+508 YLRWGRVSV
-516 GGEEPSPGADSGPSE
+516 GGEASA
-531 DAGSEE
+531 
-537 PGSETSPSGAEDSS
+537 SS
-551 TASLVGTA
+551 TATLMEAAG
-559 RQAYLNQVEQVRSF
+559 QAYMDQVEQVRSF
-573 LAARKEFLYG
+573 LSARKEFLYS

>member
-1 MCKKWKVTVLF
+1 MDKNKKVMGLF
-12 LLFGVFLLFCLSGLK
+12 LLLGIFLLFCFSALK
-27 QSYTVFIS
+27 QSHTVYIS
-35 IRSGDGDTPA
+35 IRSGDGEVPV
-45 ITAQLTSKETSISV
+45 ITAQLTSGETSISI

-77 EGRLLQ
+77 EGRLIQ
-83 AEGAEL
+83 TEGSGL
-89 QTASGERR
+89 QTVSGEG
-97 ISLSLPRLSSGQTF
+97 SKSFSLPILSSGQSF
-111 QLDGGQT
+111 RLEGGQT
-118 FTILTG
+118 LTILTG

-133 LKHDLSHISSDKEQ
+133 LKHDLSHISTDQEQ
-147 SDSGQAV
+147 SDSGQAL
-154 ILDSDGETVYSG
+154 ILSGDGETVYAG

-190 EDSALLPGMTGQTTD
+190 QDSVTLPGMTGQTTD

-265 DLEELTEQSNPLQ
+265 DLEELTEQANPLRSEES
-278 DGDYLNQLTTGLML
+278 LNQLTTGLTL
-292 DDWNQSVT
+292 DDWNQSIT
-300 GKWWDYESDPE
+300 GKWWDYENNPE

-322 HAMRYAGEASGFI
+322 NAMRYSGEASGFI
-335 LESGAYMVS
+335 LESGAYMVA
-344 KSPEYLSEA
+344 KSPAYLSEA

-374 LNDYEA
+374 LDDYQA
-380 LSSWI
+380 LSAYI

-403 DCSSTSQYFYKDRDG
+403 DCSSTSQYFYKDQDG
-418 LLYAGPVWDYDWAYG
+418 LLHAGPVWDYDWAYG

-475 SLYTNVLYP
+475 SLYESVLYP
-484 WLNELVETTLSQ
+484 WLNELVETGLTQ

-508 YLRWGRLN
+508 YLRWGRVN
-516 GGEEPSPGADSGPSE
+516 NDSQ
-531 DAGSEE
+531 
-537 PGSETSPSGAEDSS
+537 ETSLSPAALTE
-551 TASLVGTA
+551 AA
-559 RQAYLNQVEQVRSF
+559 RQAYMDQVEQVRSF

>member
-1 MCKKWKVTVLF
+1 MDKNKKVMGLF
-12 LLFGVFLLFCLSGLK
+12 LLLGIFLLFCFSALK
-27 QSYTVFIS
+27 QSHTVYIS
-35 IRSGDGDTPA
+35 IRSGDGEVPV
-45 ITAQLTSKETSISV
+45 ITAQLTSGETSISI

-77 EGRLLQ
+77 EGRLIQTEGSGLQ
-83 AEGAEL
+83 PV
-89 QTASGERR
+89 SGEG
-97 ISLSLPRLSSGQTF
+97 SKSFSLPILSSGQSF
-111 QLDGGQT
+111 RLEGGQT
-118 FTILTG
+118 LTILTG

-133 LKHDLSHISSDKEQ
+133 LKHDLSHISSDQEQ
-147 SDSGQAV
+147 SDSGQAL
-154 ILDSDGETVYSG
+154 ILSGDGETVYAG

-190 EDSALLPGMTGQTTD
+190 QDSVTLPGMTGQTTD

-265 DLEELTEQSNPLQ
+265 DLEELTEQANPLRSEES
-278 DGDYLNQLTTGLML
+278 LNQLTTGLTL
-292 DDWNQSVT
+292 DDWNQSIT
-300 GKWWDYESDPE
+300 GKWWDYENNPE

-322 HAMRYAGEASGFI
+322 NAMRYSGEASGFI
-335 LESGAYMVS
+335 LESGAYMVA
-344 KSPEYLSEA
+344 KSPAYLSEA

-374 LNDYEA
+374 LDDYQA
-380 LSSWI
+380 LSAYI

-403 DCSSTSQYFYKDRDG
+403 DCSSTSQYFYKDQDG
-418 LLYAGPVWDYDWAYG
+418 LLHAGPVWDYDWAYG

-475 SLYTNVLYP
+475 SLYESVLYP
-484 WLNELVETTLSQ
+484 WLNELVETGLTQ

-508 YLRWGRLN
+508 YLRWGRVSVD
-516 GGEEPSPGADSGPSE
+516 GEASA
-531 DAGSEE
+531 
-537 PGSETSPSGAEDSS
+537 SS
-551 TASLVGTA
+551 TATLMEAAG
-559 RQAYLNQVEQVRSF
+559 QAYMDQVEQVRSF
-573 LAARKEFLYG
+573 LSARKEFLYS

>member
-1 MCKKWKVTVLF
+1 MDKNKKVMGLF
-12 LLFGVFLLFCLSGLK
+12 LLLGIFLLFCFSALK
-27 QSYTVFIS
+27 QSHTVYIS
-35 IRSGDGDTPA
+35 IRSGDGEVPV
-45 ITAQLTSKETSISV
+45 ITAQLTSGETSISI

-77 EGRLLQ
+77 EGRLIQ
-83 AEGAEL
+83 TEGSGL
-89 QTASGERR
+89 QTFSGEG
-97 ISLSLPRLSSGQTF
+97 SKSFSLPILSSGQSF
-111 QLDGGQT
+111 RLEGGQT
-118 FTILTG
+118 LTILTG

-133 LKHDLSHISSDKEQ
+133 LKHDLSHISSDQEQ
-147 SDSGQAV
+147 SDSGQAL
-154 ILDSDGETVYSG
+154 ILSGDGETVYAG

-190 EDSALLPGMTGQTTD
+190 QDSVTLPGMTGQTTD

-265 DLEELTEQSNPLQ
+265 DLEELTEQANPLRSEES
-278 DGDYLNQLTTGLML
+278 LNQLTTGLTL
-292 DDWNQSVT
+292 DDWNQSIT
-300 GKWWDYESDPE
+300 GKWWDYENNPE

-322 HAMRYAGEASGFI
+322 NAMRYSGEASGFI

-344 KSPEYLSEA
+344 KSPAYLSEA

-374 LNDYEA
+374 LDDYQA
-380 LSSWI
+380 LSAYI

-403 DCSSTSQYFYKDRDG
+403 DCSSTSQYFYKDQDG
-418 LLYAGPVWDYDWAYG
+418 LLHAGPVWDYDWAYG

-475 SLYTNVLYP
+475 SLYESVLYP
-484 WLNELVETTLSQ
+484 WLNELVETGLTQ

-508 YLRWGRLN
+508 YLRWGRVSV
-516 GGEEPSPGADSGPSE
+516 GGEASA
-531 DAGSEE
+531 
-537 PGSETSPSGAEDSS
+537 SS
-551 TASLVGTA
+551 TATLMEAAG
-559 RQAYLNQVEQVRSF
+559 QAYMDQVEQVRSF
-573 LAARKEFLYG
+573 LSARKEFLYS

>member
-1 MCKKWKVTVLF
+1 MDKNKKVMGLF
-12 LLFGVFLLFCLSGLK
+12 LLLGIFLLFCFSALK
-27 QSYTVFIS
+27 QSHTVYIS
-35 IRSGDGDTPA
+35 IRSGDGEVPV
-45 ITAQLTSKETSISV
+45 ITAQLTSGETSISI

-77 EGRLLQ
+77 EGRLIQ
-83 AEGAEL
+83 TEGSGL
-89 QTASGERR
+89 QTVSGEG
-97 ISLSLPRLSSGQTF
+97 SKSFSLPILSSGQSF
-111 QLDGGQT
+111 RLEGGQT
-118 FTILTG
+118 LTILTG

-133 LKHDLSHISSDKEQ
+133 LKHDLSHISSDQEQ
-147 SDSGQAV
+147 SDSGQAL
-154 ILDSDGETVYSG
+154 ILSGDGETVYAG

-190 EDSALLPGMTGQTTD
+190 QDSVTLPGMTGQTTD
-205 YSLVSSSDLT
+205 YSLVSSSDLP

-235 CIRVNLYINN
+235 CIRVSLYINN

-265 DLEELTEQSNPLQ
+265 DLEELTEQANPLRSEES
-278 DGDYLNQLTTGLML
+278 LNQLTTGLTL
-292 DDWNQSVT
+292 DDWNQSIT
-300 GKWWDYESDPE
+300 GKWWDYENNPE

-322 HAMRYAGEASGFI
+322 NAMRYSGEASGFI
-335 LESGAYMVS
+335 LESGAYMVA
-344 KSPEYLSEA
+344 KSPAYLSEA

-374 LNDYEA
+374 LDDYQA
-380 LSSWI
+380 LSAYI

-403 DCSSTSQYFYKDRDG
+403 DCSSTSQYFYKDQDG
-418 LLYAGPVWDYDWAYG
+418 LLHAGPVWDYDWAYG
-433 VERIQEEIDYMDPT
+433 VERIQEEIDYTDPE

-475 SLYTNVLYP
+475 SLYESVLYP
-484 WLNELVETTLSQ
+484 WLNELVETGLTQ

-508 YLRWGRLN
+508 YLRWGRVSA
-516 GGEEPSPGADSGPSE
+516 GGEASA
-531 DAGSEE
+531 
-537 PGSETSPSGAEDSS
+537 SS
-551 TASLVGTA
+551 TATLMEAAG
-559 RQAYLNQVEQVRSF
+559 QAYMDQVEQVRSF
-573 LAARKEFLYG
+573 LSARKEFLYS

>member
-1 MCKKWKVTVLF
+1 MDKNKKVMGLF
-12 LLFGVFLLFCLSGLK
+12 LLLAIFLLFCFSALK
-27 QSYTVFIS
+27 QSHTVYIS
-35 IRSGDGDTPA
+35 IRSGDGEVPV
-45 ITAQLTSKETSISV
+45 ITAQLTSGETSISI

-77 EGRLLQ
+77 EGRLIQ
-83 AEGAEL
+83 TEGSGL
-89 QTASGERR
+89 QTVSGEG
-97 ISLSLPRLSSGQTF
+97 SKSFSLPILSSGQSF
-111 QLDGGQT
+111 RLEGGQT
-118 FTILTG
+118 LTILTG

-133 LKHDLSHISSDKEQ
+133 LKHDLSHISSDQEQ
-147 SDSGQAV
+147 SDSGQAL
-154 ILDSDGETVYSG
+154 ILSGDGETVYAG

-190 EDSALLPGMTGQTTD
+190 QDSVTLPGMTGQTTD

-265 DLEELTEQSNPLQ
+265 DLEELTEQANPLRSEES
-278 DGDYLNQLTTGLML
+278 LNQLTTGLTL
-292 DDWNQSVT
+292 DDWNQSIT
-300 GKWWDYESDPE
+300 GKWWDYENNPE

-322 HAMRYAGEASGFI
+322 NAMRYSGEASGFI

-344 KSPEYLSEA
+344 KSPAYLSEA

-374 LNDYEA
+374 LNDYQA
-380 LSSWI
+380 LSAYI

-403 DCSSTSQYFYKDRDG
+403 DCSSTSQYFYKDQDG
-418 LLYAGPVWDYDWAYG
+418 LLHAGPVWDYDWAYG

-475 SLYTNVLYP
+475 SLYESVLYP
-484 WLNELVETTLSQ
+484 WLNELVETGLTQ

-508 YLRWGRLN
+508 YLRWGRVSV
-516 GGEEPSPGADSGPSE
+516 GGEASA
-531 DAGSEE
+531 
-537 PGSETSPSGAEDSS
+537 SS
-551 TASLVGTA
+551 TATLMEAAG
-559 RQAYLNQVEQVRSF
+559 QAYMDQVEQVRSF
-573 LAARKEFLYG
+573 LSARKEFLYS

>member
-1 MCKKWKVTVLF
+1 MDKNKKVMGLF
-12 LLFGVFLLFCLSGLK
+12 LLLGIFLLFCFSALK
-27 QSYTVFIS
+27 QSHTVYIS
-35 IRSGDGDTPA
+35 IRSGDGEVPV
-45 ITAQLTSKETSISV
+45 ITAQLTSGETSISI

-77 EGRLLQ
+77 EGRLIQ
-83 AEGAEL
+83 TEGSGL
-89 QTASGERR
+89 QTVSGEG
-97 ISLSLPRLSSGQTF
+97 SKSFSLPILSSGQSF
-111 QLDGGQT
+111 RLEGGQT
-118 FTILTG
+118 LTILTG

-133 LKHDLSHISSDKEQ
+133 LKHDLSHISSDQEQ
-147 SDSGQAV
+147 SDSGQAL
-154 ILDSDGETVYSG
+154 ILSGDGETVYAG

-190 EDSALLPGMTGQTTD
+190 QDSVTLPGMTGQTTD

-265 DLEELTEQSNPLQ
+265 DLEELTEQANPLRSEES
-278 DGDYLNQLTTGLML
+278 LNQLTTGLTL
-292 DDWNQSVT
+292 DDWNQSIT
-300 GKWWDYESDPE
+300 GKWWDYENNPE

-322 HAMRYAGEASGFI
+322 NAMRYSGEASGFI

-344 KSPEYLSEA
+344 KSPAYLSEA

-374 LNDYEA
+374 LDDYQA
-380 LSSWI
+380 LSAYI

-403 DCSSTSQYFYKDRDG
+403 DCSSTSQYFYKDQDG
-418 LLYAGPVWDYDWAYG
+418 LLHAGPVWDYDWAYG

-475 SLYTNVLYP
+475 SLYESVLYP
-484 WLNELVETTLSQ
+484 WLNELVETGLTQ

-508 YLRWGRLN
+508 YLRWGRVSV
-516 GGEEPSPGADSGPSE
+516 GGEASA
-531 DAGSEE
+531 
-537 PGSETSPSGAEDSS
+537 SS
-551 TASLVGTA
+551 TATLMEAAG
-559 RQAYLNQVEQVRSF
+559 QAYMDQVEQVRSF
-573 LAARKEFLYG
+573 LSARKEFLYS

>member
-1 MCKKWKVTVLF
+1 MDKNKKIMGLF
-12 LLFGVFLLFCLSGLK
+12 LLLGIFLLFCFSALK
-27 QSYTVFIS
+27 QSHTVYIS
-35 IRSGDGDTPA
+35 IRSGDGEVPV
-45 ITAQLTSKETSISV
+45 ITAQLTSGETSISI

-77 EGRLLQ
+77 EGRLIQ
-83 AEGAEL
+83 TEGSGL
-89 QTASGERR
+89 QTVSGEG
-97 ISLSLPRLSSGQTF
+97 SKSFSLPILSSGQSF
-111 QLDGGQT
+111 RLEGGQT
-118 FTILTG
+118 LTILTG

-133 LKHDLSHISSDKEQ
+133 LKHDLSHISSDQEQ
-147 SDSGQAV
+147 SDSGQAL
-154 ILDSDGETVYSG
+154 ILSGDGETVYAG

-190 EDSALLPGMTGQTTD
+190 QDSVTLPGMTGQTTD

-221 SNEMGELAGTGSMA
+221 SNEMGDLAGTCSMA

-265 DLEELTEQSNPLQ
+265 NLEELTEQANPLQ
-278 DGDYLNQLTTGLML
+278 SEESLSQLTTGLTI
-292 DDWNQSVT
+292 DDWNQSIT
-300 GKWWDYESDPE
+300 GKWWDYENNPE
-311 NITGGYILEAD
+311 NIAGGYILEAD
-322 HAMRYAGEASGFI
+322 NAMRYSGEASGFI

-344 KSPEYLSEA
+344 KSPAYLSEA
-353 QYQYISSYVQECENV
+353 QYQYISSYVQECENI

-374 LNDYEA
+374 LDDYQA
-380 LSSWI
+380 LSAYI

-403 DCSSTSQYFYKDRDG
+403 DCSSTSQYFYKDQDG

-433 VERIQEEIDYMDPT
+433 VERIQEEIDYLDPT

-469 FYQDVV
+469 FYRDVV
-475 SLYTNVLYP
+475 SLYENVLYP
-484 WLNELVETTLSQ
+484 WLNELVETGLTQ

-508 YLRWGRLN
+508 YLRWGRVSV
-516 GGEEPSPGADSGPSE
+516 GGEASA
-531 DAGSEE
+531 
-537 PGSETSPSGAEDSS
+537 SS
-551 TASLVGTA
+551 TATLMEAAG
-559 RQAYLNQVEQVRSF
+559 QAYMDQVEQVRSF
-573 LAARKEFLYG
+573 LSARKEFLYS

>member
-1 MCKKWKVTVLF
+1 MDKNKKVMGLF
-12 LLFGVFLLFCLSGLK
+12 LLLGIFLLFCFSAMK
-27 QSYTVFIS
+27 QSHTVYIS
-35 IRSGDGDTPA
+35 IRSGDGEVPV
-45 ITAQLTSKETSISV
+45 ITAQLTSGETSISI

-77 EGRLLQ
+77 EGRLIQ
-83 AEGAEL
+83 TEGSGL
-89 QTASGERR
+89 QTVSGEG
-97 ISLSLPRLSSGQTF
+97 SKSFSLPILSSGQSF
-111 QLDGGQT
+111 RLEGGQT
-118 FTILTG
+118 LTILTG

-133 LKHDLSHISSDKEQ
+133 LKHDLSHISSDQEQ
-147 SDSGQAV
+147 SDSGQAL
-154 ILDSDGETVYSG
+154 ILSGDGETVYAG

-190 EDSALLPGMTGQTTD
+190 QDSVTLPGMTGQTTD

-265 DLEELTEQSNPLQ
+265 DLEELTEQANPLRSEES
-278 DGDYLNQLTTGLML
+278 LNQLTTGLTL
-292 DDWNQSVT
+292 DDWNQSIT
-300 GKWWDYESDPE
+300 GKWWDYENNPE

-322 HAMRYAGEASGFI
+322 NAIRYSGEASGFI

-344 KSPEYLSEA
+344 KSPAYLSEA

-374 LNDYEA
+374 LDDYQA
-380 LSSWI
+380 LSAYI
-385 DIPSFVGKYLV
+385 DISSFVGKYLV

-403 DCSSTSQYFYKDRDG
+403 DCSSTSQYFYKDQDG
-418 LLYAGPVWDYDWAYG
+418 LLHAGPVWDYDWAYG

-475 SLYTNVLYP
+475 SLYESVLYP
-484 WLNELVETTLSQ
+484 WLNELVETGLTQ

-508 YLRWGRLN
+508 YLRWGRVSV
-516 GGEEPSPGADSGPSE
+516 GGEASA
-531 DAGSEE
+531 
-537 PGSETSPSGAEDSS
+537 SS
-551 TASLVGTA
+551 TATLMEAAG
-559 RQAYLNQVEQVRSF
+559 QAYMDQVEQVRSF
-573 LAARKEFLYG
+573 LSARKEFLYS

>member
-1 MCKKWKVTVLF
+1 MDKNKKVMGLF
-12 LLFGVFLLFCLSGLK
+12 LLLGIFLLFCFSALK
-27 QSYTVFIS
+27 QSHTVYIS
-35 IRSGDGDTPA
+35 IRSGDGEVPV
-45 ITAQLTSKETSISV
+45 ITAQLTSGETSISI

-77 EGRLLQ
+77 EGRLIQ
-83 AEGAEL
+83 TEGSGL
-89 QTASGERR
+89 QTVSGEG
-97 ISLSLPRLSSGQTF
+97 SKSFSLPILSSGQSF
-111 QLDGGQT
+111 RLEGGQT
-118 FTILTG
+118 LTILTG

-133 LKHDLSHISSDKEQ
+133 LKHDLSHISSDQEQ
-147 SDSGQAV
+147 SDSGQAL
-154 ILDSDGETVYSG
+154 ILSGDGETVYAG

-190 EDSALLPGMTGQTTD
+190 QDSVTLPGMTGQTTD

-235 CIRVNLYINN
+235 CIRVSLYINN

-265 DLEELTEQSNPLQ
+265 DLEELTEQANPLRSEES
-278 DGDYLNQLTTGLML
+278 LNQLTTGLTL
-292 DDWNQSVT
+292 DDWNQSIT
-300 GKWWDYESDPE
+300 GKWWDYENNPE

-322 HAMRYAGEASGFI
+322 NAMRYSGEASGFI
-335 LESGAYMVS
+335 LESGAYMVA
-344 KSPEYLSEA
+344 KSPAYLSEA

-374 LNDYEA
+374 LDDYQA
-380 LSSWI
+380 LSAYI

-403 DCSSTSQYFYKDRDG
+403 DCSSTSQYFYKDQDG
-418 LLYAGPVWDYDWAYG
+418 LLHAGPVWDYDWAYG

-475 SLYTNVLYP
+475 SLYESVLYP
-484 WLNELVETTLSQ
+484 WLNELVETGLTQ

-508 YLRWGRLN
+508 YLRWGRVSVD
-516 GGEEPSPGADSGPSE
+516 GEASA
-531 DAGSEE
+531 
-537 PGSETSPSGAEDSS
+537 SS
-551 TASLVGTA
+551 TATLMEAAG
-559 RQAYLNQVEQVRSF
+559 QAYMDQVEQVRSF
-573 LAARKEFLYG
+573 LSARKEFLYS